1 MVVVFHQLVTVL
13 LKPRTCFF
21 FSWMTFFCFLS
32 FVTGWCSSTSLS
44 SFTISSRA
52 WREELYGCVF
62 GGVLLG
68 YGFIHL
74 LQENADLIHQL
85 CTVLFDC
92 LAPDKVNLLALDS
105 ILVPSIY
112 SYKPFVDKDKNQLRE
127 YIIYLFFYTIT
138 ETVDGNKIRMFIT
151 GKPDIMNV
159 T

>member
-1 MVVVFHQLVTVL
+1 
-13 LKPRTCFF
+13 
-21 FSWMTFFCFLS
+21 
-32 FVTGWCSSTSLS
+32 
-44 SFTISSRA
+44 
-52 WREELYGCVF
+52 
-62 GGVLLG
+62 LG

-92 LAPDKVNLLALDS
+92 LAPDKSIFVGSGLNLGTVD
-105 ILVPSIY
+105 ILYV
-112 SYKPFVDKDKNQLRE
+112 KADETFVDKDKNQLRE

>member
-1 MVVVFHQLVTVL
+1 M
-13 LKPRTCFF
+13 
-21 FSWMTFFCFLS
+21 
-32 FVTGWCSSTSLS
+32 
-44 SFTISSRA
+44 
-52 WREELYGCVF
+52 
-62 GGVLLG
+62 G

-92 LAPDKVNLLALDS
+92 LAPDKSIFVGPGLNLGTVD
-105 ILVPSIY
+105 ILYV
-112 SYKPFVDKDKNQLRE
+112 KADETFVGKDKDQLRE
-127 YIIYLFFYTIT
+127 DVVDFLLDTVT